1 MPYADLNDPQSPD
14 GRRDEV
20 EQRPIADLGVDDHAV
35 LLEDAD
41 LVGGRDRA
49 VALVLDPLQVF
60 RGEVGRLEVDA
71 RMVRVQLVPN
81 RSGSVDLPDEAG
93 HDVLGGVVPHVGVST
108 IPINRPADRA
118 DRRQAID
125 VMPNHAFLLRHP
137 EHLRLLAGPG
147 ERAGVVR
154 LASPFRVEGGAVED
168 YEVGTDLQDVRVE
181 LPQVARV
188 RILPSAVLHVQDLR
202 LHLARGDGPEA

>member
-1 MPYADLNDPQSPD
+1 MRPAAGTVVRGADLNDPQSPD

-20 EQRPIADLGVDDHAV
+20 EQRPIADLGVDDHPV

-93 HDVLGGVVPHVGVST
+93 QDVLGGVVPHVGVST
-108 IPINRPADRA
+108 IPINRPVD
-118 DRRQAID
+118 
-125 VMPNHAFLLRHP
+125 
-137 EHLRLLAGPG
+137 
-147 ERAGVVR
+147 
-154 LASPFRVEGGAVED
+154 
-168 YEVGTDLQDVRVE
+168 
-181 LPQVARV
+181 
-188 RILPSAVLHVQDLR
+188 
-202 LHLARGDGPEA
+202 